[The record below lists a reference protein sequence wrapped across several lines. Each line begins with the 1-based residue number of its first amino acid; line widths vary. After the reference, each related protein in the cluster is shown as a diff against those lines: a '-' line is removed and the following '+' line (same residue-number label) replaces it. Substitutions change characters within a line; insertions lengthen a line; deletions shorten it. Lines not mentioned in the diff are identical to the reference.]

1 MEQDPS
7 LGTGRASFPLDDSFV
22 LLASPM
28 DDLYKI
34 VAVNPANSNAMQYAL
49 AYLLLAKDFNH
60 VQSFVDTYYGTPAF
74 QIIII
79 HWRRTML
86 SDMVSRMSSY
96 PLTNR
101 LIGNTAR
108 HMVSNR
114 PHWIGLCSLRKDMN
128 KYDKELLVPCWMV
141 SSIHFGII
149 YFLLRLDDGNKD

>member
-1 MEQDPS
+1 
-7 LGTGRASFPLDDSFV
+7 
-22 LLASPM
+22 
-28 DDLYKI
+28 
-34 VAVNPANSNAMQYAL
+34 
-49 AYLLLAKDFNH
+49 
-60 VQSFVDTYYGTPAF
+60 
-74 QIIII
+74 
-79 HWRRTML
+79 ML

-108 HMVSNR
+108 HMVSNS

>member
-1 MEQDPS
+1 
-7 LGTGRASFPLDDSFV
+7 
-22 LLASPM
+22 
-28 DDLYKI
+28 
-34 VAVNPANSNAMQYAL
+34 
-49 AYLLLAKDFNH
+49 
-60 VQSFVDTYYGTPAF
+60 
-74 QIIII
+74 
-79 HWRRTML
+79 ML

-114 PHWIGLCSLRKDMN
+114 PHGIGLCSLRKDMN

>member
-1 MEQDPS
+1 MRCNMHLLICFWRKTLIMCNRSSILIMELQ
-7 LGTGRASFPLDDSFV
+7 LKRLHE
-22 LLASPM
+22 
-28 DDLYKI
+28 YKRQR
-34 VAVNPANSNAMQYAL
+34 PCFS
-49 AYLLLAKDFNH
+49 
-60 VQSFVDTYYGTPAF
+60 F